1 VPRDFADEH
10 RPAYRVEPICK
21 ALQIAVR
28 PLVPCGRQRNPAML
42 SARVQRDQRLMPNIE
57 RVWPSNLHGYG
68 ADKIWKQLQREGVA
82 VAVAVARC
90 TVERL
95 LRRQGLRGVMRGK
108 VVRTTVGDAKAS
120 CPLDRV
126 NRVF

>member
-1 VPRDFADEH
+1 
-10 RPAYRVEPICK
+10 
-21 ALQIAVR
+21 
-28 PLVPCGRQRNPAML
+28 VPCGRQRNPAML

-68 ADKIWKQLQREGVA
+68 AGKIWKQLQREGVAVA

>member
-1 VPRDFADEH
+1 
-10 RPAYRVEPICK
+10 
-21 ALQIAVR
+21 
-28 PLVPCGRQRNPAML
+28 ML
-42 SARVQRDQRLMPNIE
+42 SARVQRDQRLMLNIE

-68 ADKIWKQLQREGVA
+68 ADKIWKQLQREG